1 MNTGFAPQNK
11 LSYPEYLLKSL
22 IQITNNTSPTYN
34 IGVFLDSVIRYVSLH
49 HELFGKYEGELMQKP
64 NDHIL
69 SKTSGNFKTFLE
81 GEELAPLIPLFIL
94 SHTAQGYGYL
104 DEIGALYG
112 LMWNTPALVSTVAL
126 RAVGISQDPY
136 KTYILKKG
144 FEHVWNTIVKKE
156 KFDIR
161 FDTTIEKVQ
170 RNQEYVKIIYKKTTT
185 KLRTEKCGFL
195 IWTPPMTE
203 LLKYTSTPNPK
214 EYSLFHSLV
223 PHVFVSSLM
232 REKGTIRNHPITY
245 YRESLQD
252 KIEGAITADM
262 DTEGTLNYCEENC
275 LGNLSQYDEIVN
287 TSRILT
293 VLQLQRNHTSETK
306 SVQMVREHYETG
318 FNASEIEMLSTI
330 SWEYFHKWGPEDL
343 AKGYHWKVFEMQGLY
358 RTWYTGAS
366 VSFESVKSVIEYNKL
381 LLRQFGK

>member
-1 MNTGFAPQNK
+1 M
-11 LSYPEYLLKSL
+11 
-22 IQITNNTSPTYN
+22 
-34 IGVFLDSVIRYVSLH
+34 
-49 HELFGKYEGELMQKP
+49 
-64 NDHIL
+64 
-69 SKTSGNFKTFLE
+69 
-81 GEELAPLIPLFIL
+81 
-94 SHTAQGYGYL
+94 
-104 DEIGALYG
+104 
-112 LMWNTPALVSTVAL
+112 
-126 RAVGISQDPY
+126 Y

-252 KIEGAITADM
+252 KIEGAITLDM
-262 DTEGTLNYCEENC
+262 DTEGTLNYCEENL
-275 LGNLSQYDEIVN
+275 LGNLSQYDEMVN

-343 AKGYHWKVFEMQGLY
+343 AKGYHWKVFEIQGSY